1 VRSLLVS
8 VLVLAASCATTASSS
23 GGTTVSEVD
32 VKKLAEQYLG
42 ALAGTGDASGRDLL
56 LGGATTSAQL
66 YVLENWRIVGEQ
78 TARHEEGDVEQ
89 ATRLMRELDQASIQA
104 ASGLLASNSA
114 ESASVDIITPEVA
127 REIMKPTQES
137 ADRLTSALPL
147 MASFLYVGSAVYW
160 NPKSASRVTLASAGP
175 GKYALDIRAF
185 DVETTEGPRKVPRRF
200 PLKMVHFKAPNVDT
214 GWRVLPAADW
224 NAD

>member
-1 VRSLLVS
+1 
-8 VLVLAASCATTASSS
+8 VLVVSASCATTSSSSS
-23 GGTTVSEVD
+23 GNTVTEVD
-32 VKKLAEQYLG
+32 VKALAEKYLN
-42 ALAGTGDASGRDLL
+42 ALAGTGDASDRDLL

-78 TARHEEGDVEQ
+78 APRHEEADVEQ
-89 ATRLMRELDQASIQA
+89 ATKLMRELDQASLQA
-104 ASGLLASNSA
+104 ASGLLANSSA
-114 ESASVDIITPEVA
+114 ESATVDIITPEVA

-137 ADRLTSALPL
+137 AERLTSALPV

-160 NPKSASRVTLASAGP
+160 NAKSASRTTLTSAGA
-175 GKYALDIRAF
+175 GKYVLDIRAF
-185 DVETTEGPRKVPRRF
+185 DIETTEGPRKVLRRF
-200 PLKMVHFKAPNVDT
+200 PLKLVHFKAPNVDT